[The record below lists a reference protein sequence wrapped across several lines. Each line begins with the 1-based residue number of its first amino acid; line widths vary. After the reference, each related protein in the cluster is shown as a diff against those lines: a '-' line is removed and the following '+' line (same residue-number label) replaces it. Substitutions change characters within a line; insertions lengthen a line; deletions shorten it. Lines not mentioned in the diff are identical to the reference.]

1 LQQEL
6 QKARALRMN
15 NACLVGRLTREPD
28 VRYTQEGK
36 AVARF
41 TLAVDDYKET
51 DFISCVA
58 FDKQAEWLE
67 KWASKGTKVELTGKI
82 KTGSYTNKDG
92 VKVYYTEVRAN
103 NVGFGESK
111 ADAENRGQTQSQQP
125 QTENDGS
132 GFMNIPDGID
142 EELPFK

>member
-1 LQQEL
+1 
-6 QKARALRMN
+6 MN
-15 NACLVGRLTREPD
+15 IAALVGRLTKEP
-28 VRYTQEGK
+28 VITYTQDSR

-41 TLAVDDYKET
+41 TLAVDDYKDT

-82 KTGSYTNKDG
+82 KTGSYTNRDG
-92 VKVYYTEVRAN
+92 AKVYYTEVRAN
-103 NVGFGESK
+103 SVGFGESK
-111 ADAENRGQTQSQQP
+111 TEAENRGQTQEQQP
-125 QTENDGS
+125 AQQDNGS
-132 GFMNIPDGID
+132 GFMNIPDGLD

>member
-1 LQQEL
+1 
-6 QKARALRMN
+6 MN

-103 NVGFGESK
+103 SVGFGESK
-111 ADAENRGQTQSQQP
+111 TDAENRGQTQSQQP
-125 QTENDGS
+125 QTEDDGS

>member
-1 LQQEL
+1 
-6 QKARALRMN
+6 MN
-15 NACLVGRLTREPD
+15 IAALVGRLTKEP
-28 VRYTQEGK
+28 VITYTQDSR

-41 TLAVDDYKET
+41 TLAVDDYKDT

-82 KTGSYTNKDG
+82 KTGSYTNRDG
-92 VKVYYTEVRAN
+92 AKVYYTEVRAN
-103 NVGFGESK
+103 SVGFGESK
-111 ADAENRGQTQSQQP
+111 TEAENRGQTQEQPAQQD
-125 QTENDGS
+125 NGS
-132 GFMNIPDGID
+132 GFMDIPDGLD

>member
-1 LQQEL
+1 
-6 QKARALRMN
+6 MN
-15 NACLVGRLTREPD
+15 IAAIVGRLTKEP
-28 VRYTQEGK
+28 VITYTQDSR

-41 TLAVDDYKET
+41 TLAVDDYKDT

-82 KTGSYTNKDG
+82 KTGSYTNRDG
-92 VKVYYTEVRAN
+92 AKVYYTEVRAN
-103 NVGFGESK
+103 SVGFGESK
-111 ADAENRGQTQSQQP
+111 ADAENRGQAQEQQTA
-125 QTENDGS
+125 QQDNGS
-132 GFMNIPDGID
+132 GFMDIPDGLD

>member
-1 LQQEL
+1 
-6 QKARALRMN
+6 MN
-15 NACLVGRLTREPD
+15 IAALVGRLTKEP
-28 VRYTQEGK
+28 VITYTQDSR

-41 TLAVDDYKET
+41 TLAVDDYKDT

-92 VKVYYTEVRAN
+92 AKVYYTEVRAN
-103 NVGFGESK
+103 SVGFGESK
-111 ADAENRGQTQSQQP
+111 ADAENRGQAQEQQTA
-125 QTENDGS
+125 QQDNGS
-132 GFMNIPDGID
+132 GFMDIPDGLD

>member
-1 LQQEL
+1 
-6 QKARALRMN
+6 MN
-15 NACLVGRLTREPD
+15 IAALVGRLTKEP
-28 VRYTQEGK
+28 VITYTQDSR

-41 TLAVDDYKET
+41 TLAVDDYKDT

-82 KTGSYTNKDG
+82 KTGSYTNRDG
-92 VKVYYTEVRAN
+92 AKVYYTEVRAN
-103 NVGFGESK
+103 SVGFGESK
-111 ADAENRGQTQSQQP
+111 TEAENRGQAQEQPAQQD
-125 QTENDGS
+125 NGS
-132 GFMNIPDGID
+132 GFMDIPDGLD

>member
-1 LQQEL
+1 
-6 QKARALRMN
+6 MN
-15 NACLVGRLTREPD
+15 IAALVGRLTKEP
-28 VRYTQEGK
+28 VITYTQDSR

-41 TLAVDDYKET
+41 TLAVDDYKDT

-82 KTGSYTNKDG
+82 KTGSYTNRDG
-92 VKVYYTEVRAN
+92 AKVYYTEVRAN
-103 NVGFGESK
+103 SVGFGESK
-111 ADAENRGQTQSQQP
+111 TEAENRGQAQEQQP
-125 QTENDGS
+125 AQQGNGS
-132 GFMNIPDGID
+132 GFMDIPDGLD

>member
-1 LQQEL
+1 
-6 QKARALRMN
+6 MN
-15 NACLVGRLTREPD
+15 IAALVGRLTKEP
-28 VRYTQEGK
+28 VITYTQDSR

-41 TLAVDDYKET
+41 TLAVDDYKDT

-82 KTGSYTNKDG
+82 KTGSYTNRDG
-92 VKVYYTEVRAN
+92 AKVYYTEVRAN
-103 NVGFGESK
+103 SVGFGESK
-111 ADAENRGQTQSQQP
+111 ADAENRGQAQEQQP
-125 QTENDGS
+125 QQDNGS
-132 GFMNIPDGID
+132 GFMDIPDGLD

>member
-1 LQQEL
+1 MQQEL

-125 QTENDGS
+125 QTEDDGS
-132 GFMNIPDGID
+132 DFMNIPDGID

>member
-1 LQQEL
+1 MNI
-6 QKARALRMN
+6 AALT
-15 NACLVGRLTREPD
+15 GRLTREPD
-28 VRYTQEGK
+28 VRYTNEGK

-41 TLAVDDYKET
+41 TLAVDDYKDT

-58 FDKQAEWLE
+58 FEKQAEWLE

-82 KTGSYTNKDG
+82 KTGNYTNKDG

-103 NVGFGESK
+103 SVGFGESK

-125 QTENDGS
+125 SEQAADDGS
-132 GFMNIPDGID
+132 GFMSIPDGID

>member
-1 LQQEL
+1 
-6 QKARALRMN
+6 MN
-15 NACLVGRLTREPD
+15 IAALVGRLTKEPD
-28 VRYTQEGK
+28 VRYTQEDK

-41 TLAVDDYKET
+41 TLAVDDYKDT

-82 KTGSYTNKDG
+82 KTGSYTNRDG
-92 VKVYYTEVRAN
+92 AKVYYTEVRAN
-103 NVGFGESK
+103 SVGFGESK
-111 ADAENRGQTQSQQP
+111 ADAENRGQAQEQQTA
-125 QTENDGS
+125 QQDNGS
-132 GFMNIPDGID
+132 GFMDIPDGLD